1 MVCAELGLRADI
13 DSPIQPSSGS
23 GASSNEPS
31 ADQIAMIADMGFSA
45 AQARKALRETVSC
58 TRMALLKAN
67 IRTGTPNER
76 LNGCS
81 PIQGT
86 KEKKRL

>member
-1 MVCAELGLRADI
+1 
-13 DSPIQPSSGS
+13 
-23 GASSNEPS
+23 
-31 ADQIAMIADMGFSA
+31 MIADMGFSA